1 MNKIIYPQQLDYI
14 SSFSA
19 KEDAPINIMEKF
31 ALENKVPILSKE
43 SSKFLEQLIVMF
55 SPKKVLEIGTAIAY
69 SAIKI
74 SRNLS
79 SSGKLYTIEKSKDNI
94 ILANKFIGLAKQE
107 NKIKLLEGDAIEIM
121 PEIKIKFDLIFLDAD
136 KEDYNKLFELSLK
149 LLKKGGIIFIDN
161 LLWHGYAAVK
171 KVPKKYERSTK
182 HIREFNKIFMNTPSL
197 NSNILTIGDGIGLG
211 IKIK

>member
-1 MNKIIYPQQLDYI
+1 
-14 SSFSA
+14 
-19 KEDAPINIMEKF
+19 
-31 ALENKVPILSKE
+31 VPILSKE

-107 NKIKLLEGDAIEIM
+107 NKIKLHEGDAIEIM